1 MLRMP
6 NRPRPAAHKEF
17 VVTTPDIP
25 ARPTRLDVATLRDW
39 LAEGDRPRLLDV
51 REPAEFDAVH
61 IPGAYNVPLHLLREH
76 RGELRQH
83 LDQVVLVCRSGMRAG
98 QAEQL
103 LTGIGM
109 SNVHVLNGG
118 VMAWET
124 AGGRVNRGRSRWD
137 IERQVR
143 LVAGALVLLGVLA
156 GLFVPGAQWFA
167 AAIGAGLVVAALT
180 NSCVMGAVLS
190 RLPFNRGA
198 SCDIDRVVGELA
210 GVR

>member
-1 MLRMP
+1 V
-6 NRPRPAAHKEF
+6 N
-17 VVTTPDIP
+17 TPDTP
-25 ARPTRLDVATLRDW
+25 ARPTRLDADALHDW
-39 LAEGDRPRLLDV
+39 LAEGDGPRLLDV
-51 REPAEFDAVH
+51 REPAEFEAVH

-98 QAEQL
+98 QAEQM

-109 SNVHVLNGG
+109 SNVHVLDGG
-118 VMAWET
+118 VLAWEA
-124 AGGRVNRGRSRWD
+124 AGGRVNRGGNRWD

-156 GLFVPGAQWFA
+156 GLLVPGAQWFA
-167 AAIGAGLVVAALT
+167 AVIGAGLVVAALT
-180 NSCVMGAVLS
+180 NSCVMGTLLS

-198 SCDIDRVVGELA
+198 SCDINRVVGELA
-210 GVR
+210 GAR

>member
-1 MLRMP
+1 VS
-6 NRPRPAAHKEF
+6 AF
-17 VVTTPDIP
+17 DTP
-25 ARPTRLDVATLRDW
+25 ARPTLLDTVTLRDW
-39 LAEGDRPRLLDV
+39 LAEVDRPRLLDV
-51 REPAEFDAVH
+51 REPAEFEAVH

-76 RGELRQH
+76 RGELREH

-109 SNVHVLNGG
+109 SNVHVLDGG
-118 VMAWET
+118 VLAWQA
-124 AGGRVNRGRSRWD
+124 AGGRVVRGRNRWD

-156 GLFVPGAQWFA
+156 GLLVPGAQWFA
-167 AAIGAGLVVAALT
+167 AAVGAGLVVAALT
-180 NSCVMGAVLS
+180 NSCVMGAMLS

-198 SCDIDRVVGELA
+198 SCDIDRVVGELSGA
-210 GVR
+210 R

>member
-1 MLRMP
+1 M
-6 NRPRPAAHKEF
+6 
-17 VVTTPDIP
+17 
-25 ARPTRLDVATLRDW
+25 RDW
-39 LAEGDRPRLLDV
+39 LATADGPRLLDV
-51 REPAEFDAVH
+51 REPAEFEAMH

-76 RGELRQH
+76 RGELRAH
-83 LDQVVLVCRSGMRAG
+83 LDHVVLVCRSGMRAS

-109 SNVHVLNGG
+109 PNVHVLDGG
-118 VMAWET
+118 VLAWEST
-124 AGGRVNRGRSRWD
+124 GGPLKRGRNRWD

-143 LVAGALVLLGVLA
+143 LVAGSLVLLGVLA
-156 GLFVPGAQWFA
+156 GLIVPGAQWFA

-180 NSCVMGAVLS
+180 NSCVMGAALS

-210 GVR
+210 GAR

>member
-1 MLRMP
+1 M
-6 NRPRPAAHKEF
+6 N
-17 VVTTPDIP
+17 TPDTP
-25 ARPTRLDVATLRDW
+25 ARPTRLDADALHDW
-39 LAEGDRPRLLDV
+39 LAEGDGPRLLDV
-51 REPAEFDAVH
+51 REPAEFEAVH

-98 QAEQL
+98 QAEQM

-109 SNVHVLNGG
+109 SNVHVLDGG
-118 VMAWET
+118 VLAWEA
-124 AGGRVNRGRSRWD
+124 AGGRVNRGGNRWD

-156 GLFVPGAQWFA
+156 GLLVPGAQWFA
-167 AAIGAGLVVAALT
+167 AVIGAGLVVAALT
-180 NSCVMGAVLS
+180 NSCVMGTLLS

-198 SCDIDRVVGELA
+198 SCDINRVVGELA
-210 GVR
+210 GAR